1 MLWFAC
7 DGQEHSA
14 KLDGSLSQSTAVSKK
29 WRYFANILNNLNILY
44 IESDFKN
51 ICAIINLFRPP
62 IAKVDD
68 EDHIQAY
75 NEMVILSSKENLFQ
89 KRVDSTYKARILKS
103 KKRFDVK
110 TIVFP
115 DLTEEYIQSLTHGVY
130 QLKQAIP
137 YTKEHIDKE
146 GNFLFEL
153 YEEEINILH
162 VKIRSRYSN
171 QLTHNIWVGYEPEA
185 KLTEGQTPIQSWYC
199 DCKAGAR
206 VFGMCAHITSLLWY
220 LGIGRHNPE
229 KLMPKKGA
237 DKSSALLLTVRTE
250 GLEPTRLAAPD
261 PKSGSATSYDT
272 SAGTFGIPDSGCLL
286 KDALVFAI
294 LGIPCQ
300 SMYM

>member
-1 MLWFAC
+1 LFENFTCLNLGTKIISREQIIRDHTSNMSKVLL
-7 DGQEHSA
+7 SA
-14 KLDGSLSQSTAVSKK
+14 EEDSIITIWDATYIFINKSKCYELQRNTFSAHKNRNLLKFMIASTTSGYILDVIGPFLCNGVNNDANITIDVLSKNQQDLDNLFRPDDLFVIDRGFRDSINYLESKGYSYRMPCFLGKRKQHTTSEANLSRLVTKIRWIIESVNSRIKK
-29 WRYFANILNNLNILY
+29 WRYFANILNNLNIPY

-137 YTKEHIDKE
+137 IR
-146 GNFLFEL
+146 
-153 YEEEINILH
+153 NI
-162 VKIRSRYSN
+162 
-171 QLTHNIWVGYEPEA
+171 
-185 KLTEGQTPIQSWYC
+185 
-199 DCKAGAR
+199 
-206 VFGMCAHITSLLWY
+206 
-220 LGIGRHNPE
+220 
-229 KLMPKKGA
+229 
-237 DKSSALLLTVRTE
+237 
-250 GLEPTRLAAPD
+250 
-261 PKSGSATSYDT
+261 
-272 SAGTFGIPDSGCLL
+272 
-286 KDALVFAI
+286 
-294 LGIPCQ
+294 
-300 SMYM
+300 